1 MPDGA
6 TLVLFAVAAISV
18 NLTPGPDMLYVIAR
32 SLGVGRWAGIVSA
45 LGLSVGY
52 VVHTGLAASGLA
64 ALLLSAPAAYRAIR
78 VIGAA
83 YLVFLGLRALRTQ
96 PDQATALPSHH
107 PPAATQAA
115 LRWPEIFRQGAL
127 TSTLNP
133 SIVVFFLAFLPQ
145 FVAPARGPV
154 FSQVI
159 VLGLLFNLTA
169 TLTHTVIAL
178 LAGTAGQFIRG
189 RSGSGRWLRGFSGA
203 ILILLG
209 ARVLLGGT

>member
-6 TLVLFAVAAISV
+6 TLALFAVAAISV

-32 SLGVGRWAGIVSA
+32 SLGVGRWAGIISA

-78 VIGAA
+78 IVGAA
-83 YLVFLGLRALRTQ
+83 YLVYLGVRALRTR
-96 PDQATALPSHH
+96 PERVATLPGTHT
-107 PPAATQAA
+107 PVAG
-115 LRWPEIFRQGAL
+115 RWPEIFRQGAL

-145 FVAPARGPV
+145 FVEPARGPV

-169 TLTHTVIAL
+169 TLTHSVIAL
-178 LAGTAGQFIRG
+178 LAGTAGGVLRG
-189 RSGSGRWLRGFSGA
+189 RSGSGRWLRVFSGV

-209 ARVLLGGT
+209 ARVLLGGL